1 MADNAED
8 TLDDRL
14 EVLQRRAENFR
25 ELLKDGEEVTI
36 ALADGQMHVEE
47 SYRSKFER
55 KHPKLF
61 GRMMSVEAQMDAGWS
76 PYVVALA
83 VSGSVL
89 FGLPL
94 HWWDAVVGEAVVE
107 QLNGWWF
114 FIVLP
119 MAVLYVAHAVCGQW
133 EKMAYRRN
141 RKELLELIGAEQLD
155 RDVLLVM
162 LRDED
167 ELVHVVHQ
175 LKLDK
180 VVISH

>member
-1 MADNAED
+1 MAEDAED

-14 EVLQRRAENFR
+14 ESLQRRAENFR

-36 ALADGQMHVEE
+36 ALADGEMHVEE

-61 GRMMSVEAQMDAGWS
+61 GRMMAVDAQMDPGWS
-76 PYVVALA
+76 AYVTALA
-83 VSGSVL
+83 LSGVVL

-94 HWWDAVVGEAVVE
+94 KWWDGVVGEAVAE
-107 QLNGWWF
+107 QLNSWWF
-114 FIVLP
+114 FPVLP
-119 MAVLYVAHAVCGQW
+119 AALLYVAHVASRYW
-133 EKMAYRRN
+133 EKLAYQRSRAD
-141 RKELLELIGAEQLD
+141 LLNLINAEQLD

-167 ELVHVVHQ
+167 ELDRVVYH
-175 LKLDK
+175 LKLD
-180 VVISH
+180 SGTLA

>member
-1 MADNAED
+1 MADDAED

-14 EVLQRRAENFR
+14 ESLQRRAENFR

-36 ALADGQMHVEE
+36 ALADGEMHVEE

-61 GRMMSVEAQMDAGWS
+61 GRMMAVDAQMNPGWS
-76 PYVVALA
+76 LYVAALA
-83 VSGSVL
+83 LSGVVL

-94 HWWDAVVGEAVVE
+94 KWWDGIVGETVAD
-107 QLNGWWF
+107 QMNSWWF
-114 FIVLP
+114 FLVLP
-119 MAVLYVAHAVCGQW
+119 AALLYLAHVASRYW
-133 EKMAYRRN
+133 EKLAYRRSRN
-141 RKELLELIGAEQLD
+141 DLLAIIASEQLD

-167 ELVHVVHQ
+167 ELDRVVYH
-175 LKLDK
+175 LKLDSAP
-180 VVISH
+180 VS